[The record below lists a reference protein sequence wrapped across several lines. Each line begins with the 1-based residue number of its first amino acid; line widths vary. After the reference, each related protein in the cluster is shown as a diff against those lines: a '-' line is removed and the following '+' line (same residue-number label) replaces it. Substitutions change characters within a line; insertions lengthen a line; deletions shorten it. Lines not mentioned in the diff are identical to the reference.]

1 MKNVFYHQLV
11 WNIGLSA
18 SANKSIAK
26 RYSSVF
32 GNDYVLAIEVDPSAN
47 IHGID
52 TDGNGIDMYLY
63 DSEGNLKAE
72 LANYDAVVEL
82 DKGAEEEL
90 RILHADKFTPIGLI
104 K

>member
-1 MKNVFYHQLV
+1 M
-11 WNIGLSA
+11 SA

-32 GNDYVLAIEVDPSAN
+32 GNDYVLAIKVDPSAN

-72 LANYDAVVEL
+72 LSNYDGIVEL

-90 RILHADKFTPIGLI
+90 RILNSDKFTPIGLI